1 MKHMIAA
8 LATLA
13 TPRRSM
19 SDLDVVRQDIQA
31 LLDRPG
37 HTLPDVC
44 KALEKRGYR
53 AKAEG
58 PGTLL
63 VDGVQFSVANGT
75 VELCPYC

>member
-13 TPRRSM
+13 TPLRSM

-31 LLDRPG
+31 LLGRPG

-44 KALEKRGYR
+44 RALEKRGYR

-58 PGTLL
+58 LYAIS
-63 VDGVQFSVANGT
+63 VDGVVFSVANGT
-75 VELCPYC
+75 AELCPYC